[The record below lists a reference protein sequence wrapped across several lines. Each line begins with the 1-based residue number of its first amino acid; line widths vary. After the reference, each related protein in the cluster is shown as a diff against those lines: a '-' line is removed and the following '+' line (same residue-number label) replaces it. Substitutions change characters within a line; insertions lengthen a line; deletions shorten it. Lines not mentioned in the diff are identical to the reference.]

1 VYEIKCVTFK
11 VKSNPHL
18 NNIFILNVRTAVDI
32 SYRIVMCTVYNDT
45 GKSKQDKSLLYR
57 TMVYREILL
66 KTTWYYM
73 FKMIEKNFITG
84 ETNSYM

>member
-1 VYEIKCVTFK
+1 MY
-11 VKSNPHL
+11 
-18 NNIFILNVRTAVDI
+18 
-32 SYRIVMCTVYNDT
+32 TVYNDT

-57 TMVYREILL
+57 TMVYREIVL

-73 FKMIEKNFITG
+73 FKMIEKNCITG

>member
-18 NNIFILNVRTAVDI
+18 NNIFILNVRN
-32 SYRIVMCTVYNDT
+32 TVYNDT

-57 TMVYREILL
+57 TMVYREIVL

-73 FKMIEKNFITG
+73 FKMIEKNCITG